1 MTTQKPEEI
10 AAKQAAIKSAMKPA
24 IKGMAAGRGAQ
35 EFACGTIQ
43 HGIKLKKIRFKN
55 LKVPM
60 KILKISME
68 QKIYTGNVKF

>member
-1 MTTQKPEEI
+1 MTTQKTKEI

-43 HGIKLKKIRFKN
+43 HGIKLKKYDSKN
-55 LKVPM
+55 
-60 KILKISME
+60 
-68 QKIYTGNVKF
+68 